1 MVRRWRITQHLS
13 EVTQV
18 TAHTMGEPEIV
29 TSTRGSECFVWDVE
43 TGMQKAQLKFS
54 GTVPNAKYRYRNI
67 RFVPPQLFLSSVLFY
82 CSVRERVIN

>member
-18 TAHTMGEPEIV
+18 AAHTMGEPEIV

-67 RFVPPQLFLSSVLFY
+67 R
-82 CSVRERVIN
+82 CSVTFIIDMLLDMIKLLYSLL

>member
-29 TSTRGSECFVWDVE
+29 TATRGSEYFVWDVE

-54 GTVPNAKYRYRNI
+54 GTVPNAKYRYRN
-67 RFVPPQLFLSSVLFY
+67 
-82 CSVRERVIN
+82 VRCV